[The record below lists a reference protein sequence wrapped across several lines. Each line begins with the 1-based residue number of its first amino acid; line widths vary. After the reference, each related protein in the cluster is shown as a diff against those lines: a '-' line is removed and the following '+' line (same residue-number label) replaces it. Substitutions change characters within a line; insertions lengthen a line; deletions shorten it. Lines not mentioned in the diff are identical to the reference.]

1 MNIFR
6 HIRSVLLTFV
16 LLTSSMSAFA
26 GVPSL
31 KVSLDSAFL
40 LMGRTTPLHIELITD
55 DNTDGQLIIP
65 KDSLCDKVEILKYLN
80 ADTTGLGSGRREIRQ
95 DIVLQ
100 SFDSGVYRLKP
111 ILYVAN
117 GETIASNRLVLKVFP
132 VDVDSLETIHDYADV
147 ADVDRRFIDYLP
159 DFIVDYG
166 LWILAVIIVLAI
178 GGFVFY
184 MMKKKKNP
192 FAAPA
197 PKPVPPYE
205 KAIDELSRLRAE
217 KLCEQGKE
225 KEFYTRL
232 TDILRIYLNGRFGIN
247 AMEMTSTQIR
257 RVLEA
262 NEETRLSKENM
273 ERVLETAD
281 FVKFA
286 KVRPLPDDNVRAF
299 NSAMQ
304 FVEDTK
310 PRPVI
315 PETDEKQETPKE
327 ESTKK

>member
-100 SFDSGVYRLKP
+100 SFDSGVYRLNP

-147 ADVDRRFIDYLP
+147 ADVDRSFIDYLP

>member
-147 ADVDRRFIDYLP
+147 ADVDRSFIDYLP

-197 PKPVPPYE
+197 PKPIPPYE

>member
-147 ADVDRRFIDYLP
+147 ADVDRSFIDYLP

-327 ESTKK
+327 ESTKN

>member
-95 DIVLQ
+95 NIVLQ

-147 ADVDRRFIDYLP
+147 ADVDRSFIDYLP

-262 NEETRLSKENM
+262 NEETRLSKENL